1 MKHTACALFVKE
13 HCLLLARRGSHKS
26 RAPNC
31 WDVIGGHVEPGETIE
46 QALIREAQEEVGLTP
61 LQFVSA
67 GTIREPRPDLH
78 GQATYHFFIVTEWS
92 GGEASML
99 GDEHAELRWFSIEEA
114 RALKNLALAEYRNL
128 FRKLPVH
135 GLV

>member
-1 MKHTACALFVKE
+1 M
-13 HCLLLARRGSHKS
+13 LLARRASHKL

-46 QALIREAQEEVGLTP
+46 QALLREAQEEVGLTP
-61 LQFVSA
+61 LRFVPA
-67 GTIREPRPDLH
+67 GAILEPRPDLH
-78 GQATYHFFIVTEWS
+78 GEATYHFFIVTEWS
-92 GGEASML
+92 GGDASML
-99 GDEHAELRWFSIEEA
+99 GDEHTELRWFSIEEA

-128 FRKLPVH
+128 FRKLAVH